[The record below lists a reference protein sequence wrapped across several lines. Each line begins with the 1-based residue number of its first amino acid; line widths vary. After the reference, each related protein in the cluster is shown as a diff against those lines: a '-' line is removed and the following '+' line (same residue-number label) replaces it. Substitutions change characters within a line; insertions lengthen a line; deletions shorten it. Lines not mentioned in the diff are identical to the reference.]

1 LHQILKLKKIK
12 HTAIFAIVTL
22 YVLQLCFVFSGTLIE
37 NFQHIRHQNQV
48 SKLLLSETKEISMS
62 NWNNFDNKKEIKI
75 NNRFYDVASFK
86 IINKKVILKV
96 VADNLENTIRISFE
110 SLFHKSK
117 KTESNQK
124 KSFNSFNFIA
134 IVHNIDNQKIEQPTE
149 IFSSNIFFMVIQ
161 NTRNTVLNLDKPP
174 C

>member
-1 LHQILKLKKIK
+1 MHQILKLKKIK
-12 HTAIFAIVTL
+12 HIAIFSIVTF

-48 SKLLLSETKEISMS
+48 SKLLLSETKEISLV

-86 IINKKVILKV
+86 IINKKVFLKV
-96 VADNLENTIRISFE
+96 VADNFENTIRISFE

-117 KTESNQK
+117 KIESNQK
-124 KSFNSFNFIA
+124 KLFNSFNFIA
-134 IVHNIDNQKIEQPTE
+134 VIHNIDNQKLEQPTE
-149 IFSSNIFFMVIQ
+149 IFSSHIYFTIIQ
-161 NTRNTVLNLDKPP
+161 NTINTVLNLDKPP